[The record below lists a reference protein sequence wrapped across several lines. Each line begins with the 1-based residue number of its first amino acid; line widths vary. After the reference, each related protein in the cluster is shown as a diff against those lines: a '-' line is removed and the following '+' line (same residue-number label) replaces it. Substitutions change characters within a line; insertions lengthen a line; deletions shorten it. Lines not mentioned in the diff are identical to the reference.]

1 MLEFLPNV
9 YVMSK
14 ETARGKAPFDSAVC
28 VVTLS
33 PHTYPLSESK
43 QVYAAYTELRTVVVV
58 YDTAESANAFFDVF
72 LSRYARLP
80 THALVEARAIHNALL
95 IDV

>member
-1 MLEFLPNV
+1 MLEFRPKV

-14 ETARGKAPFDSAVC
+14 ETARDKAPFGTAVR

-33 PHTYPLSESK
+33 PHTHPLSEAK
-43 QVYAAYTELRTVVVV
+43 QVYAAYTEMRTVVVV
-58 YDTAESANAFFDVF
+58 YATAEAANAFFDAF

-80 THALVEARAIHNALL
+80 AHALVEARAIHNALL
-95 IDV
+95 VDV